1 VSTTDI
7 STGTTHTVTTN
18 AELEAHNI
26 VHPVGEKRRYG
37 TWWKYVLAALALFW
51 ALFPLVFIVS
61 AALNPSGTLST
72 TQLLPNN
79 IGLDNF
85 TELFQI
91 RPYWSWYKNTLFI
104 CGVGAFASV
113 IIGASAA
120 YAFSRMRFYGRRGG
134 LMTLLLAQMFPVMLA
149 FVAIYLTFD
158 FIGDAI
164 PAIGLNTQLG
174 LMIAYLGGA
183 MGANVWL
190 FKGYF
195 DTVPRELDEAAKV
208 DGAGHA
214 RIFFTIILRLV
225 LPILATVGMLS
236 FVGLFSEFLLASI
249 FLKDADNQTLAVGLW
264 SLLKADRNRYFG
276 AFCAGALL
284 ASVPVMALY
293 FAVQRYLVGGLT
305 AGSVK

>member
-1 VSTTDI
+1 M
-7 STGTTHTVTTN
+7 TVTTAPAIETAN
-18 AELEAHNI
+18 VI
-26 VHPVGEKRRYG
+26 HPVGEKRKTG
-37 TWWKYVLAALALFW
+37 LWWKYLVGAVALVW

-72 TQLLPNN
+72 TDLIPKDASLA
-79 IGLDNF
+79 NF
-85 TELFQI
+85 TQLFEI
-91 RPYWSWYKNTLFI
+91 RPYWAWYKNTLII

-113 IIGASAA
+113 FIGAAAA
-120 YAFSRMRFYGRRGG
+120 YTFSRMRFMGRRAG
-134 LMTLLLAQMFPVMLA
+134 LMALLLAQMFPVMLA

-158 FIGDAI
+158 FIGESL
-164 PAIGLNTQLG
+164 PAIGLNTQAG
-174 LMIAYLGGA
+174 LILAYLGGA

-190 FKGYF
+190 LKGYF

-214 RIFFTIILRLV
+214 RIFFTMTLRLV
-225 LPILATVGMLS
+225 LPILATVGMLA

-249 FLKDADNQTLAVGLW
+249 FLKDAENQTLAVGLW

-276 AFCAGALL
+276 AFCAGAIL

-293 FAVQRYLVGGLT
+293 FSVQRFLVGGLT

>member
-1 VSTTDI
+1 M
-7 STGTTHTVTTN
+7 TVTTATTTTN
-18 AELEAHNI
+18 VEPANI
-26 VHPVGEKRRYG
+26 IHPVGEKRRTG
-37 TWWKYVLAALALFW
+37 MWWRYLVGAVALVW

-72 TQLLPNN
+72 TELLPKNAS
-79 IGLDNF
+79 LSNF
-85 TELFQI
+85 TQLFEI
-91 RPYWSWYKNTLFI
+91 RPYWAWYRNTLII

-113 IIGASAA
+113 FIGASAA
-120 YAFSRMRFYGRRGG
+120 YAFSRMRFRGRRAG
-134 LMTLLLAQMFPVMLA
+134 LMALLLAQMFPVMLA

-158 FIGDAI
+158 FIGESL
-164 PAIGLNTQLG
+164 PAIGLNTQAG
-174 LMIAYLGGA
+174 LILAYLGGA

-190 FKGYF
+190 LKGYF

-214 RIFFTIILRLV
+214 RIFFTMTLRLV
-225 LPILATVGMLS
+225 LPILATVGMLA

-249 FLKDADNQTLAVGLW
+249 FLKDAENQTLAVGLW
-264 SLLKADRNRYFG
+264 SLLKADRNKYFG
-276 AFCAGALL
+276 PFCAGAIL
-284 ASVPVMALY
+284 ASAPVMALY